1 MTDAITHDRQPTGWK
16 NYALWGVQGLLA
28 LAFLAAGGQ
37 KLLGTE
43 AMVALFAEIGAGQW
57 FRVVTGLVEV
67 TAAVLILV
75 PRTVP
80 IGAGLIIATMIG
92 AVYTHLALIGGS
104 PVPALVL
111 LVLAGIVFWGR
122 RAGA

>member
-1 MTDAITHDRQPTGWK
+1 MTDAITQDRQPTGWK

-28 LAFLAAGGQ
+28 LAFFTAGGQ

-43 AMVALFAEIGAGQW
+43 AMVAMFAQIDAGQW

-111 LVLAGIVFWGR
+111 LVLAGIVLWGR
-122 RAGA
+122 RARA